1 MFRFQIQN
9 AIFFPQKIFDNNKL
23 TDTSFASAPVP
34 YSASDWLTLT
44 QPLINLT
51 NRGNQEQA
59 IRSRVVK
66 NLVGEKPFQDTLVMK
81 KVINLI
87 NSGSGTDQSRL
98 WDCGS
103 RTLRTHLKGF
113 WNTSAS
119 FNGWWK
125 KVKHRVIQKRPHD
138 ANPALSEKY
147 LERECSETQSVCVGG
162 RGNPIQRWGDFSGQ
176 KHFHENIPY
185 SLRRRWP

>member
-66 NLVGEKPFQDTLVMK
+66 NLVGEKIRLHK
-81 KVINLI
+81 
-87 NSGSGTDQSRL
+87 QSIL
-98 WDCGS
+98 TGCK
-103 RTLRTHLKGF
+103 L
-113 WNTSAS
+113 
-119 FNGWWK
+119 FNG
-125 KVKHRVIQKRPHD
+125 RP
-138 ANPALSEKY
+138 
-147 LERECSETQSVCVGG
+147 
-162 RGNPIQRWGDFSGQ
+162 
-176 KHFHENIPY
+176 
-185 SLRRRWP
+185 